1 MIPSIVFEST
11 APNPATQYAIA
22 PPKNK
27 DFLPN
32 RSERGPATNCPTA
45 IESNRV
51 VKTSC
56 AMFES
61 ALRSIAIAGMAGA
74 TKVTANGAS
83 PAPSDS
89 TQIGGDH

>member
-1 MIPSIVFEST
+1 MVSET
-11 APNPATQYAIA
+11 AAPNPAKQYAMA
-22 PPKNK
+22 PPRNNGL
-27 DFLPN
+27 LPN
-32 RSERGPATNCPTA
+32 RSEKGPATSCPKA
-45 IESNRV
+45 IEINKTDS
-51 VKTSC
+51 TSC